1 MLFDTR
7 ENIMEDSYETE
18 RISVKYISESNV
30 VVIAFKAEEVLSE
43 EYRTSTMLA
52 VDLLGQHKNSI
63 LIIDRSL
70 NAKVEEAD
78 IKWARKTLFNTLVK
92 SGCKHCF
99 IVDPEHRIAHNA
111 YPHRDLELRMRTTL
125 VGSIDEALAKIG
137 HKLEVSS
144 EVLSMT
150 KEEALTYMNLPADCD
165 EERLENRFWQLS
177 KNMRIENSDESQQ
190 KLVDL
195 SAAYDIASGNA
206 MKRKEVME
214 AREQEPKILGKTKDE
229 WKTWFSYTWYWFVIG
244 VVAIAICFSLIY
256 TGFFRPDYDSA
267 VIAVGHFQL
276 EPSPMNTFLTET
288 MGFSNPYI
296 NSTDV
301 SFYNTQEQISN
312 FQSESIA
319 TALFS
324 ANPNVVISDSQI
336 IDYYYSN
343 MVDLSDFYAECEQKL
358 PAEVLDNLELV
369 YCSEEEWY
377 ATISRYQESLGME
390 YEEPDHELSEEE
402 ILIGIQ
408 INNED
413 YIREL
418 GFSCLWPDTEPN
430 LVFGIYTGSEDMERS
445 EYMLMGFL
453 ATLQAYL

>member
-1 MLFDTR
+1 MLFETR
-7 ENIMEDSYETE
+7 ENIMEDSNETE

-229 WKTWFSYTWYWFVIG
+229 WKTW
-244 VVAIAICFSLIY
+244 L
-256 TGFFRPDYDSA
+256 
-267 VIAVGHFQL
+267 
-276 EPSPMNTFLTET
+276 
-288 MGFSNPYI
+288 
-296 NSTDV
+296 
-301 SFYNTQEQISN
+301 
-312 FQSESIA
+312 
-319 TALFS
+319 
-324 ANPNVVISDSQI
+324 
-336 IDYYYSN
+336 
-343 MVDLSDFYAECEQKL
+343 K
-358 PAEVLDNLELV
+358 
-369 YCSEEEWY
+369 
-377 ATISRYQESLGME
+377 
-390 YEEPDHELSEEE
+390 
-402 ILIGIQ
+402 
-408 INNED
+408 
-413 YIREL
+413 
-418 GFSCLWPDTEPN
+418 
-430 LVFGIYTGSEDMERS
+430 
-445 EYMLMGFL
+445 
-453 ATLQAYL
+453 

>member
-1 MLFDTR
+1 
-7 ENIMEDSYETE
+7 
-18 RISVKYISESNV
+18 
-30 VVIAFKAEEVLSE
+30 
-43 EYRTSTMLA
+43 
-52 VDLLGQHKNSI
+52 
-63 LIIDRSL
+63 
-70 NAKVEEAD
+70 
-78 IKWARKTLFNTLVK
+78 
-92 SGCKHCF
+92 
-99 IVDPEHRIAHNA
+99 
-111 YPHRDLELRMRTTL
+111 
-125 VGSIDEALAKIG
+125 
-137 HKLEVSS
+137 
-144 EVLSMT
+144 
-150 KEEALTYMNLPADCD
+150 
-165 EERLENRFWQLS
+165 
-177 KNMRIENSDESQQ
+177 
-190 KLVDL
+190 
-195 SAAYDIASGNA
+195 
-206 MKRKEVME
+206 
-214 AREQEPKILGKTKDE
+214 
-229 WKTWFSYTWYWFVIG
+229 
-244 VVAIAICFSLIY
+244 
-256 TGFFRPDYDSA
+256 
-267 VIAVGHFQL
+267 
-276 EPSPMNTFLTET
+276 